1 MIRPLVLIVAL
12 VVTLS
17 LLAQSRID
25 AGVSI
30 GQQGYENY
38 SDDPRVLTS
47 IETLMRRDPFN
58 VQVALEYANL
68 ADAGKMFALHNSV
81 LYRYELGSN
90 FAVIGGAGATY
101 LNIGTESGRLTWNAS
116 AEVAYHWDRAE
127 VFARVRQ
134 YDFTV
139 DGFRSHTSPEGPAV
153 YLGMRFVVRR

>member
-1 MIRPLVLIVAL
+1 MIRPLILSIVLLAPL
-12 VVTLS
+12 P

-30 GQQGYENY
+30 GQQGYENF

-47 IETLMRRDPFN
+47 IEMLVRRDPIDF
-58 VQVALEYANL
+58 QVALEYANL
-68 ADAGKMFALHNSV
+68 ADAGMLFALHNNV
-81 LYRYELGSN
+81 LYRYELGTSL
-90 FAVIGGAGATY
+90 AVMGGVGGTY

-116 AEVAYHWDRAE
+116 AEVAYHWNRAE

-139 DGFRSHTSPEGPAV
+139 DGFRSHTSPDGPAV
-153 YLGMRFVVRR
+153 NLGIRFAVRR